1 MKQLFG
7 LVVVLPLCLAAQSYA
22 TINAWTC
29 NGVTDD
35 RAVLHKDAL
44 SAALLSSPVLAATA
58 RSNTVVAFP
67 TPEGKFKDF
76 RMFLSPVMPAS
87 LAQKYPDIQ
96 TYTGI
101 GLDNPSERVSVTT
114 SNSGIK
120 AMILGSKGNIF
131 IDPVK
136 EITGTYRISY
146 QENTEPIINHCLGC
160 GSGDAIMVE
169 PPPGVSVSR
178 NDFPAC
184 VGETQPC
191 YIIGDT
197 LVTYR
202 FAGILTAEA
211 NNEFA
216 DGTVAGGLTWMNA
229 LVNQINLL
237 WVRELSFRLEL
248 IEDSDS
254 LIYTD
259 DTQTPWLFTEYDMY
273 VELPRVLDYLTE
285 VIGPGG
291 YNTPASSLMW
301 EYGAVFN
308 VGYGGGL
315 AYVPGSTSA
324 NLPYYTIFNHEI
336 GHNLGSSHNCSIE
349 NGWSSTIG
357 GSIMCW
363 RGNTLPGSGGDQY
376 TSHTIDIAIKYQK
389 EMFWSNGYD
398 YQRGW
403 TRVPTGNTPPEVG
416 VPAGGFTIPKETP
429 FVLEGYAV
437 DVFVDIPTLSW
448 EQNDASDSTFES
460 PDFPEFTG
468 PLFCSVDGTLEG
480 YKRYFPHMA
489 GLLENQYDTP
499 LSPGNDYLIEK
510 LPFAERE
517 INMRLLARDNNLYA
531 GGFSYANVQLFVA
544 GDAGPFRVTSQAVT
558 WEVGTTVTV
567 SWDVANTDDP
577 AGVNSAAVD
586 IYLSIDGGENFDI
599 VLAEAAANDGTHD
612 IVVPVI
618 PTSPACRLLV
628 KSADNIFFDIN
639 DSFFTIHN
647 SAVPQITV
655 DATTI
660 TLNLPADTVF
670 IIEREISNTG
680 ETGSVL
686 TYDLAVEYNLNGAGY
701 LSFDG
706 SDDYVDLG
714 TNLLSGFGDFSI
726 SLWVNTTGTDQ
737 VIIQQRNGGFN
748 GEHQLRIN
756 GNGNPNFWTYSD
768 GWQWSVTAAE
778 MINDDTW
785 HHIVVVQ
792 DETLGGGRIYVDGSE
807 SASSS
812 GGLVNLNGGFHS
824 YLGADMRDH
833 VEYLAGAIDDVGVFS
848 GALTASDV
856 STLFTAGPG
865 FNLSYDHDGYNS
877 AEHLVAFYPMN
888 TMNGTALVDASGNGH
903 DGVIEGPVWAG
914 DLVPEPQWIMVSGGT
929 GWLESGAAEELD
941 IIVITTGLTTD
952 AVYNAAVL
960 VLTAAEAVTI
970 PVYLLVNEDLG
981 VSDPQLIVAYR
992 LYPAY
997 PNPFNP
1003 VTTIQYSIP
1012 AVVDVRLSIYNMLGE
1027 EVEILAAGKHQPGNY
1042 TVSWNGS
1049 RFSSGMYFYR
1059 LYTSEFSTVRKLLLL
1074 K

>member
-29 NGVTDD
+29 NGVTD

-76 RMFLSPVMPAS
+76 RMFLSPIMPAN

-136 EITGTYRISY
+136 EITGIYRVSY
-146 QENTEPIINHCLGC
+146 QEITESISDHCLGC
-160 GSGDAIMVE
+160 GGRDAIMVE

-216 DGTVAGGLTWMNA
+216 DGTVAGGLAWMNA

-273 VELPRVLDYLTE
+273 VELPRVLDHLID

-970 PVYLLVNEDLG
+970 PVYLLVNQDLG

-1042 TVSWNGS
+1042 AVSWNGS